1 MLCVYIGAMYVGGT
15 YSNII
20 NKETKA
26 ANSTITNHPKA
37 FHDRMAFYMA
47 QITKSDKYKL
57 KNIISV
63 PFKPMTLT
71 VPNGDGY
78 HELFC
83 VQHRHIANKQRQ

>member
-37 FHDRMAFYMA
+37 FHEQIAFYMA

-63 PFKPMTLT
+63 PFKPMTLA

-78 HELFC
+78 HELFLC
-83 VQHRHIANKQRQ
+83 ATSPHSK